1 MFLKEYCYETAT
13 EYFEYSE
20 YSILNILLILLYNV
34 LKTLKGG
41 ICLTVHLLIK
51 PQKCCPVCKCN
62 HCKCHKL

>member
-34 LKTLKGG
+34 LKTLKRRY
-41 ICLTVHLLIK
+41 LL
-51 PQKCCPVCKCN
+51 N
-62 HCKCHKL
+62 RTSSD